1 MARVTT
7 YAPDRYER
15 DSLMTDAL
23 GSWRTRYEAVRGLV
37 DALMTPLGDTLLLSF
52 DHQGRL
58 VADSIRSAGLRVT
71 NALSYTSD
79 GTPKRWS
86 TAMQVPS
93 TWGAGADDQGAQNDA
108 LPALQPVWN
117 QIRGL
122 GGAADTLRAELLYD
136 ARERLSTWD
145 GIGSLSGG
153 VTESY
158 TIDRA
163 GNLGTVGGGEVF
175 HGTTNRMLRRAN
187 GASRAW
193 NYSYDAAGNLIQAVD
208 SGTVSVT
215 YTYAYDAL
223 NRLVRVAQ
231 GRHADR
237 AVRLRRARAAHRQA
251 GLLRR
256 HRRHGGLHPVRV
268 SRRAGGLRDRLG
280 RQHDRHPVCLGS
292 GDGQPGGVPDHRGRD
307 RPLLCGDRQAGQR
320 PPDHQAGRHWVR
332 TYGYTPYGSVA
343 ANAGSGVTLRYRWTG
358 REWDAETGW
367 YFHRARYYDPGQRRF
382 VQEDPAGAAGGE
394 NLYAYVGGQA
404 LVLRDPSGQWAEGG
418 PPQPF
423 QDPCPGFDTCY
434 EHGIEIDGVF
444 VKGWD
449 LGMVA
454 RFNFKTNSERA
465 GNGCPAWLN
474 EASVEGAINDVWDAS
489 MSSQP
494 DDLGRVPEFGVALSG
509 SAGGLVAGGLIEGSH
524 DPNDAFG
531 VSASLTAGQHFALVH
546 SHPNAGK
553 PWPELGSGM
562 TFGDKLSG
570 TFGDIGRGGDWA
582 IATQGFWVVAVG
594 KSSNSRRLG
603 LRVGSPE
610 GKSSMC
616 SVAKRVSAP

>member
-231 GRHADR
+231 GATLIARYAYD
-237 AVRLRRARAAHRQA
+237 VLGRRIAKRVYSAATGGTVGFTRFVY
-251 GLLRR
+251 
-256 HRRHGGLHPVRV
+256 HGGQVAFETD
-268 SRRAGGLRDRLG
+268 SAGSTIGTRYVWG
-280 RQHDRHPVCLGS
+280 
-292 GDGQPGGVPDHRGRD
+292 PGTDNLVAFRTTAAATE
-307 RPLLCGDRQAGQR
+307 PLLCGDRQAGQR
-320 PPDHQAGRHWVR
+320 PPDHQAGRHLGQDLWLHALRERRCQCGV
-332 TYGYTPYGSVA
+332 GGDA
-343 ANAGSGVTLRYRWTG
+343 ALPLDRPGVGCGDGLVLPPGAVLRPGPAALRAGGPG
-358 REWDAETGW
+358 RG
-367 YFHRARYYDPGQRRF
+367 G
-382 VQEDPAGAAGGE
+382 GGE
-394 NLYAYVGGQA
+394 NLACVRGGGRWWPRTRRG
-404 LVLRDPSGQWAEGG
+404 LGRTRSSRSGPA
-418 PPQPF
+418 
-423 QDPCPGFDTCY
+423 
-434 EHGIEIDGVF
+434 I
-444 VKGWD
+444 
-449 LGMVA
+449 VA
-454 RFNFKTNSERA
+454 R
-465 GNGCPAWLN
+465 
-474 EASVEGAINDVWDAS
+474 
-489 MSSQP
+489 
-494 DDLGRVPEFGVALSG
+494 RVMRDGM
-509 SAGGLVAGGLIEGSH
+509 GGLG
-524 DPNDAFG
+524 
-531 VSASLTAGQHFALVH
+531 
-546 SHPNAGK
+546 
-553 PWPELGSGM
+553 
-562 TFGDKLSG
+562 
-570 TFGDIGRGGDWA
+570 
-582 IATQGFWVVAVG
+582 
-594 KSSNSRRLG
+594 
-603 LRVGSPE
+603 
-610 GKSSMC
+610 
-616 SVAKRVSAP
+616 